1 LDDHGSIG
9 SGVMNIAMVDPSLF
23 TIAYD
28 CELVHAL
35 TIDDDV
41 CGPIGKANQPVVLYG
56 RPLRPGELLSHPIQL
71 VRQFYTASEM
81 LPSTVRRAAKGI
93 EHAVDMSIF
102 AMRMALVR
110 PEIIHFQW
118 CPLPILDTAGITLL
132 RHVAPMVLTVH
143 DPNPYNGSDFGIM
156 NRGAREL
163 PRLFDAVIVHSE
175 SGKSQVI
182 RNGIDPAKTHVVPH
196 GPLPV
201 TASTR
206 ERDPGRDKF
215 TLVFFGKIKP
225 YKGLDTLVQALA
237 KLPPDLKK
245 KVHLVVVGEPVMDV
259 SDIQS
264 AATAAE
270 ISTSWELRFI
280 PDEEIDYWL
289 SQPDLFVFPYRDIDA
304 SGVFMSCL
312 KYGKPVIATRIGM
325 FGEVL
330 QHGTH
335 GYLIDPDEP
344 AEAFTTAIADLM
356 THPERASM
364 MGMEVGRLMNTLPS
378 WQDIARSTM
387 KVYSDAR
394 DRWLKNQR

>member
-1 LDDHGSIG
+1 
-9 SGVMNIAMVDPSLF
+9 MNIAMVDPSLF
-23 TIAYD
+23 TIPYD

-35 TIDDDV
+35 TIDNDV
-41 CGPIGKANQPVVLYG
+41 YGPIGRKPSQPVVLYG
-56 RPLRPGELLSHPIQL
+56 RPLRPGEALSHPIQL
-71 VRQFYTASEM
+71 VPQFYRASEM
-81 LPSTVRRAAKGI
+81 LPSTVRRAAKGV

-102 AMRMALVR
+102 TMRMALVR

-118 CPLPILDTAGITLL
+118 CPLPIFDIAGITLL
-132 RHVAPMVLTVH
+132 RHFAPMVLTVH
-143 DPNPYNGSDFGIM
+143 DPNPYNGNDSGIM

-175 SGKSQVI
+175 SGKSQVL

-196 GPLPV
+196 GPLQV
-201 TASTR
+201 KTSTQKSTS
-206 ERDPGRDKF
+206 GRDKF
-215 TLVFFGKIKP
+215 TIVFFGKIKP
-225 YKGLDTLVQALA
+225 YKGLETLVQALA
-237 KLPPDLKK
+237 MLPPDLKK
-245 KVHLVVVGEPVMDV
+245 KVHLVVVGEPAMDIG
-259 SDIQS
+259 DIRS
-264 AATAAE
+264 AATAAD

-280 PDEEIDYWL
+280 PDDEIDYWL

-325 FGEVL
+325 FGEIL

-335 GYLIDPDEP
+335 GYLIDPGQP

-356 THPERASM
+356 TDPELAYM

-378 WQDIARSTM
+378 WLDIARSTM
-387 KVYSDAR
+387 NIYSEAR
-394 DRWLKNQR
+394 DRWRKKNR